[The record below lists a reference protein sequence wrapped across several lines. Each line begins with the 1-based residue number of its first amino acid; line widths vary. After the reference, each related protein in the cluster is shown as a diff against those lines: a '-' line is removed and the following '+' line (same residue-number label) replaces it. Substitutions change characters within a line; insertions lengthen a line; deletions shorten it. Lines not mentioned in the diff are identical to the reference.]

1 MKKTIILSLFILL
14 VTMMS
19 AVRVD
24 VNEALSIAS
33 GWIRTISAANSVR
46 DIQTITN
53 PHDSSI
59 ADLYVVRFTQGGFII
74 ISADDKANPV
84 LGYDTSAEYNLNL
97 MPDNVSWFLS
107 QYHDE
112 ISSIRAAQNLSV
124 HPAWQAVRI
133 GNFSSFIPTRP
144 VSPLLTTNWDQ
155 DWPYNSMCPTA
166 TGGPGG
172 HVYAGC
178 GATTMA
184 QIMKYWQYPTQGI
197 GTHTYTHPTYGI
209 LSANF
214 GATTYNYASMPN
226 QLYYTVNTPISTLM
240 FHCGVALDMDY
251 AIDGSGATINSVRP
265 AFINYFGYETTA
277 QTVYKASYSTLNYET
292 LLKTELDNGRPIFYF
307 GTDNSY
313 GGHAWVMDG
322 YQGTNY
328 FHMNW
333 GWSGYNNGYYY
344 VSNLNPGIYQF
355 NSQQGGVIG
364 LRPTLPITAPS
375 NLVATVDAGNNVF
388 LEWQSPLTR
397 ALLGYTI
404 YKDGSLYA
412 TVTDPLYTN
421 YYDINIPAG
430 SYEYYVVANY
440 SQGDSQPSNSVT
452 ATIYPAPVI
461 NYQDSFE
468 SLSDFTDDLSPWFAF
483 DVDNAA
489 TIDFDYFDF
498 PAEGSQSSFI
508 VFNPDATTPPVSDLT
523 AFNGQKFIA
532 CLPALNTANNDWFVS
547 PKWNTGNQGRLRFWA
562 KSAFADSGLA
572 QIKVGISTIDPV
584 PANMTIVSGANAI
597 SVPEEWTGYDYIF
610 SSNLYS
616 NVFVGIQCLSGN
628 GSMLLL
634 DRFQLWSSYVEND
647 DEYSSLIPI
656 TNLSNFPNPFQA
668 ATEISWQQKTS
679 DKISLRIYDLK
690 GRLVRSL
697 TNETKSAGIQKL
709 TWDGKD
715 NNGKQVASGIY
726 YSRLTDS
733 NGKTAT
739 QKMMLIK

>member
-19 AVRVD
+19 AVQVD

-33 GWIRTISAANSVR
+33 GWIRTASATNSVA
-46 DIQTITN
+46 DIHTITN
-53 PHDSSI
+53 PYDSSI
-59 ADLYVVRFTQGGFII
+59 TDYYVVNFTQGGFVL
-74 ISADDKANPV
+74 ISADDKVVPI
-84 LGYDTSAEYNLNL
+84 LGYDASAEYNHD
-97 MPDNVSWFLS
+97 MIPDNVRWFLS
-107 QYHDE
+107 QYHEE
-112 ISSIRAAQNLSV
+112 ISSIRSAQNLLT
-124 HPAWQAVRI
+124 HPDWQAVRN

-155 DWPYNSMCPTA
+155 DWPYNSMCPSA
-166 TGGPGG
+166 AGGPGG

-197 GTHTYTHPTYGI
+197 GTHTYTHPIYGI

-214 GATTYNYASMPN
+214 GATTYNYSSMPN
-226 QLYYTVNTPISTLM
+226 QLYYTVNTAISTLM

-277 QTVYKASYSTLNYET
+277 QTVYKSGYSTLNYET

-344 VSNLNPGIYQF
+344 LTNLNPGIYEF

-375 NLVATVDAGNNVF
+375 NLVATVDAGNNIF

-412 TVTDPLYTN
+412 TITDPLYTN

-430 SYEYYVVANY
+430 TYEYYVVANY
-440 SQGDSQPSNSVT
+440 SQGDSGPSNTVT

-468 SLSDFTDDLSPWFAF
+468 SMSDFTDDLSPWFGF
-483 DVDNAA
+483 DVDNSA
-489 TIDFDYFDF
+489 TIDYDYFDF
-498 PAEGSQSSFI
+498 PLEGSQASFI
-508 VFNPDATTPPVSDLT
+508 VFNPAQTTPPITGLT
-523 AFNGQKFIA
+523 AFNGDKFIA
-532 CLPALNTANNDWFVS
+532 CLPALNSANNDWIVS

-572 QIKVGISTIDPV
+572 QIKVGISTIDPQ
-584 PANMTIVSGANAI
+584 PSNMTIVSGVNPI
-597 SVPEEWTGYDYIF
+597 SVPEEWTGYDYSF

-616 NVFVGIQCLSGN
+616 NVFVGIQCLSDN

-634 DRFQLWSSYVEND
+634 DRFQLWSSYVDND
-647 DEYSSLIPI
+647 DELTSEIPAV
-656 TNLSNFPNPFQA
+656 NLKNYPNPFIIN
-668 ATEISWQQKTS
+668 TELSWYQKTS
-679 DKISLRIYDLK
+679 DKVSVRIYDLK
-690 GRLVRSL
+690 GRLIRTL
-697 TNETKSAGIQKL
+697 TNETKTAGIQKL
-709 TWDGKD
+709 SWDGKD

-726 YSRLTDS
+726 YSRLQSS
-733 NGKTAT
+733 NGKSAT